1 MNDVD
6 IFQSWL
12 KKSSITLSDSSIYK
26 YSRAVKNISDDMFD
40 KKVINKSL
48 FEMGLLELDI
58 SIANIL
64 KNNFF
69 VAKNKKGNNMYSNAL
84 KQYRYYILSISNSL
98 IDEAQIEDLI
108 TKSSDITKTEK
119 DAIIK
124 SRIGQGQF
132 RKSLIEKYDGK
143 CIVTRIDNIKL
154 LFASHIKP
162 WAICDNDSR
171 IDVENGLLLSANFD
185 CMFDCGL
192 ITFDNNGKI
201 HISSFVGKENERRLH
216 LNNQMVA
223 SLKLSSKLLQY
234 LEYHR
239 DVLFVK

>member
-6 IFQSWL
+6 IFRGWL
-12 KKSSITLSDSSIYK
+12 RESNITLSDSSIYK
-26 YSRAVKNISDDMFD
+26 YSHAIKNISDDMFD

-48 FEMGLLELDI
+48 FEMSLFELDI
-58 SIANIL
+58 SISNVL
-64 KNNFF
+64 KNDFF
-69 VAKNKKGNNMYSNAL
+69 VAKNTKGNQMYSNAL
-84 KQYRYYILSISNSL
+84 KQYRYYILSIHNSL
-98 IDEAQIEDLI
+98 IDEAQIEELI
-108 TKSSDITKTEK
+108 INSSNITKTEK
-119 DAIIK
+119 DTIIK

-132 RKSLIEKYDGK
+132 RKSLLEKYDCK
-143 CIVTRIDNIKL
+143 CIVTGIDNINL

-162 WAICDNDSR
+162 WAICDNNSR
-171 IDVENGLLLSANFD
+171 IDVENGLLLSSNFD

-192 ITFDNNGKI
+192 ITFNNNGGI
-201 HISSFVGKENERRLH
+201 RISSFVGKENEIRLN

-223 SLKLSSKLLQY
+223 SLKSSSKLLQY